1 MINLLTYKE
10 ELKRAE
16 NRLYEANLEGN
27 YVAEEN
33 AIEDIE
39 NIYQAIGQAIME
51 ELNESEQARIN
62 DILDEANSRIETQAL
77 FEEMRL
83 GKTY

>member
-51 ELNESEQARIN
+51 ELNESEQARVN
-62 DILDEANSRIETQAL
+62 DIMDEANSRIETQAL